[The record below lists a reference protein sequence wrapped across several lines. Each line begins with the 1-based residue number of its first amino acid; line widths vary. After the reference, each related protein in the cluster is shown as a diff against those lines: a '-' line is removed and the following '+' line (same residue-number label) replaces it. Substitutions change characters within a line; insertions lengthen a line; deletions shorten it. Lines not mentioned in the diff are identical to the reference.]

1 MTDFLRGTPF
11 QPREQ
16 CQNIFQIIETR
27 TLLRCVRLGRELLNF
42 VISAILPPRQGI
54 EFGLSN
60 NHLFVR
66 PAHGDELADKW
77 HLQLA
82 LRLHRFLGVRVLRKP
97 MRERMKQSEV
107 AVHILVLDQ
116 CATHDDL
123 RNQNQRD
130 DVGRSLR
137 VGHQGGDDQ
146 TQRYATHRS

>member
-1 MTDFLRGTPF
+1 DLLGCDWPVRVLKERAIESLSPGYDGIDELEIMTDFLRGTPF

-27 TLLRCVRLGRELLNF
+27 ALLRCIRLGRELLNF
-42 VISAILPPRQGI
+42 VISAILPPRERV

-82 LRLHRFLGVRVLRKP
+82 LRLHSF
-97 MRERMKQSEV
+97 
-107 AVHILVLDQ
+107 
-116 CATHDDL
+116 
-123 RNQNQRD
+123 
-130 DVGRSLR
+130 
-137 VGHQGGDDQ
+137 
-146 TQRYATHRS
+146 